1 VTRTKLNHPI
11 IIAGGGVIGLAI
23 GWRLARAGAAVKLF
37 EKNAIGRGASWSA
50 AGMLAPLSE
59 VGFEEQDFLK
69 LGRESLRRFPGFLQ
83 ELKDDSGIGVPLD
96 TRGTLIIGLDRD
108 DKERLRRLYGFRE
121 HLGLPVE
128 WLSGTAAREIEPLI
142 SPRTSSA
149 IWIPD
154 DHQVDNRL
162 LVEALKAAF
171 EKCGGELLEHCAVTS
186 IRTRGGRLRGVTT
199 GTDTFDASAAVIAA
213 GCWSKQIEGIPAELK
228 PPVRPVK
235 GQILTLRMDPSC
247 PLTHVVRAPDAYLLP
262 KEDGRLI
269 LGASEEEMG
278 FDTSVTAGP
287 VYKLLERGWEAI
299 PSIYDLVID
308 EIQAG
313 LRPGSR
319 DHDPIVGE
327 TPIEGLFYATGH
339 YRHGILLAP
348 VTGYE
353 MCDLILD
360 GKSSELFQPFK
371 PARFSPAR
379 KSSSA
384 G

>member
-1 VTRTKLNHPI
+1 MTKINSNRPV

-37 EKNAIGRGASWSA
+37 EKNTVGRGASWNA

-69 LGRESLRRFPGFLQ
+69 IGRESLRRFPEFLD
-83 ELKDDSGIGVPLD
+83 ELKKDAGIEVPLD

-108 DKERLRRLYGFRE
+108 DKERLRRLHGFRE

-142 SPRTSSA
+142 SPRASSA

-154 DHQVDNRL
+154 DHQIDNRL
-162 LVEALKAAF
+162 LVEALKTAF
-171 EKCGGELLEHCAVTS
+171 ENCGGELHEHCAVKS
-186 IRTRGGRLRGVTT
+186 IRTGGRRLTGVA
-199 GTDTFDASAAVIAA
+199 TDTEEFDASAAVIAA

-235 GQILTLRMDPSC
+235 GQIMTLQMNESC
-247 PLTHVVRAPDAYLLP
+247 PLAHVVRAPDAYLLP
-262 KEDGRLI
+262 KDDGRLI

-278 FDTSVTAGP
+278 FDTSITAGP

-308 EIQAG
+308 EIEAG

-348 VTGYE
+348 ITGYE
-353 MCDLILD
+353 MCDLILE
-360 GKSSELFQPFK
+360 GKSSELFEPFK
-371 PARFSPAR
+371 PARFNPTP
-379 KSSSA
+379 KSA
-384 G
+384 GTG